1 MREALWISKTD
12 LWEVHTTGCLIRDPT
27 TQSSLHLVYPPV
39 FVTNEGLGWDSLQK
53 KTYSCGDW
61 HPGWGVVAKYTLF
74 PAPESSQSL
83 LPLWQHAPQSLRD
96 AFRGY
101 CGTIPA
107 ALAKTQPSGMQN
119 CLKSSSQRSWHLDDF
134 HLCFD
139 IIADLGARVEMGL
152 GWGFLQDEPC
162 IYIYIQLYLCMFIL
176 HQSFKHP
183 CFPVLDVEL
192 HEDIYRFLAP
202 HQPVWDGAIQSVC
215 WFSKQIQYHLE
226 SRWLATP
233 IGPGWSWPLTNRHLL
248 GVAIAIYFHHSVIHL
263 FITAM
268 VISTEILS
276 LQIAPHWKI
285 GWGTSPF

>member
-1 MREALWISKTD
+1 M
-12 LWEVHTTGCLIRDPT
+12 
-27 TQSSLHLVYPPV
+27 VYPPV

-152 GWGFLQDEPC
+152 GWGFLQDEP
-162 IYIYIQLYLCMFIL
+162 YIYNYIYVYIDIYCYSISLSSVHVSLYLMLNFMKTKIGFW
-176 HQSFKHP
+176 HHINRSGTVP
-183 CFPVLDVEL
+183 
-192 HEDIYRFLAP
+192 
-202 HQPVWDGAIQSVC
+202 
-215 WFSKQIQYHLE
+215 SKVSAGSPNKYHLE

-233 IGPGWSWPLTNRHLL
+233 ISPG
-248 GVAIAIYFHHSVIHL
+248 
-263 FITAM
+263 
-268 VISTEILS
+268 
-276 LQIAPHWKI
+276 
-285 GWGTSPF
+285 